1 MEMDPMTRQEA
12 AKVENVLAD
21 LAEEL
26 QILAFL
32 PDEFSSW
39 VRDESVVAATLRDT
53 NMYLRRYE
61 EHAVRK
67 TKEAEAKHDVIRGT
81 PTVAGLRVSALSSR
95 PSSGRSSSSC
105 SSWAKTGRHGDGAA
119 SDLPISSSSSSLTP
133 EYEEERQRAV
143 KAACFVYAASHYGD
157 LTANDDN
164 EAVLQVSDYAQ
175 LERDLLAGA
184 HTIGSV
190 DAADLQA
197 HHLSTRALID
207 TLRDGGY
214 GDIMKYHVK
223 HLYTSHF
230 SSTAASQRPGP
241 SVAASDSRVLSQAYR
256 CGMIDEDLDRLRGLV
271 VTLHRLIRQ
280 RNQSTVNEDMHRY
293 QLLHDAVNRDQA
305 GTADVQVLNQ
315 RYLDIKAA
323 RQREVAGLD
332 REIEA
337 LEEELQYVQRTADI
351 ELEAFQSMQETV
363 QEDRRCSLRQQLE
376 VHRKNADEVARRL
389 QQAQAKALDELN
401 TLRSNR
407 TKREAAVSG
416 AITEYD
422 AQSALLEA
430 AMRQLNHEAEEDTER
445 IVALEEVVE
454 KLHKEREEHAW
465 EVMVAEQRQEHAKVI
480 CEHQEH
486 DARVIQAYY
495 RAFIARVHTQR
506 ELEKNARKRKKKGR
520 AKK

>member
-1 MEMDPMTRQEA
+1 MEMDRMTRQEA
-12 AKVENVLAD
+12 AKVESVLKD

-26 QILAFL
+26 QILTFL

-39 VRDESVVAATLRDT
+39 VRNECVVAANLPDT
-53 NMYLRRYE
+53 KMYLHRYE
-61 EHAVRK
+61 EHTTRK
-67 TKEAEAKHDVIRGT
+67 AKEAGTKHDITRDT
-81 PTVAGLRVSALSSR
+81 PIAAGLRVPALSSK
-95 PSSGRSSSSC
+95 SSSVSSSSC
-105 SSWAKTGRHGDGAA
+105 CSSRANTARHNNND
-119 SDLPISSSSSSLTP
+119 SPDLPTSSSSSLSP

-143 KAACFVYAASHYGD
+143 KAASFVYAASHYGD
-157 LTANDDN
+157 PTANDDN

-175 LERDLLAGA
+175 LERDLLTGA
-184 HTIGSV
+184 KTTGSV

-214 GDIMKYHVK
+214 GDIMKYYVK
-223 HLYTSHF
+223 HLYTSH
-230 SSTAASQRPGP
+230 SSSATVSQEPGH
-241 SVAASDSRVLSQAYR
+241 SATASDSRAVPQAYC
-256 CGMIDEDLDRLRGLV
+256 CGMVDEGLDHLRGLV
-271 VTLHRLIRQ
+271 VTLHRLIHQ
-280 RNQSTVNEDMHRY
+280 RNQSTVNEDIHRY

-315 RYLDIKAA
+315 RYLDMKSA
-323 RQREVAGLD
+323 RQREVAALD
-332 REIEA
+332 DEIRA
-337 LEEELQYVQRTADI
+337 LEEELQYVQRTSDV
-351 ELEAFQSMQETV
+351 ELEAFQNMQDAV

-422 AQSALLEA
+422 AQSALLAA
-430 AMRQLNHEAEEDTER
+430 AMRQFNKEAEEDTER
-445 IVALEEVVE
+445 IVALEEAVE

-465 EVMVAEQRQEHAKVI
+465 EVMVAEQRQEHANMI
-480 CEHQEH
+480 LEHQEQ

-495 RAFIARVHTQR
+495 RAFIARVYTQR
-506 ELEKNARKRKKKGR
+506 ELEKNAKKRKKKG
-520 AKK
+520 KKKK